1 MGTFRRGRPFVCSA
15 YRRSGTP
22 PPRSSRTTAETSSA
36 AGTRGT
42 PAPQGAAPLPPP
54 HKSSMVCRASVPTQQ
69 RPRCFSCPPYR
80 NAGTMCVLCP
90 SCPVGVWER
99 VVEAGGGGGRVC
111 KRVVHVSLRLLH
123 MHSPPT
129 THAQLSQAHCDTR
142 NTPAACTVILRLCC
156 CTHLSVTHA
165 P

>member
-1 MGTFRRGRPFVCSA
+1 MQITKSFNCESKTGTFRRGRPFVCSA

-69 RPRCFSCPPYR
+69 RPRWVFCPPYR

-99 VVEAGGGGGRVC
+99 VVEAGGGGGRAC
-111 KRVVHVSLRLLH
+111 KRVVHVSLRLPNHTCTAVCHRRTAIHVTRQLH
-123 MHSPPT
+123 
-129 THAQLSQAHCDTR
+129 AL
-142 NTPAACTVILRLCC
+142 
-156 CTHLSVTHA
+156 
-165 P
+165 

>member
-1 MGTFRRGRPFVCSA
+1 MQIKSYNCKYATRSESKTGIFRRGRPFVCSA

-42 PAPQGAAPLPPP
+42 PARQGAAPLPPP

-69 RPRCFSCPPYR
+69 RPRWVFCPPNR
-80 NAGTMCVLCP
+80 NAGTMCALCP
-90 SCPVGVWER
+90 SCPVGVWGR
-99 VVEAGGGGGRVC
+99 VVRRREGGRVC
-111 KRVVHVSLRLLH
+111 KRVRVS
-123 MHSPPT
+123 
-129 THAQLSQAHCDTR
+129 LSQAHCD
-142 NTPAACTVILRLCC
+142 NTPAACTAITSPILK
-156 CTHLSVTHA
+156 HLSVTRA